1 MKSSNAETIV
11 TNNPLELR
19 GKYGVERR
27 ERRTDEQCSLS
38 LGWPPPL
45 SVVWACTDMLFLKL
59 TKLLPAAALMQ
70 NKAIGHLQKT
80 PKTNG

>member
-1 MKSSNAETIV
+1 M
-11 TNNPLELR
+11 
-19 GKYGVERR
+19 YDGVERR

-80 PKTNG
+80 PKTNGRHCSLYYNLIW